1 MADYEGI
8 PQQAVDSLLAN
19 PEKADGFDQVF
30 GKGRAEEVLA
40 GRDPQP
46 EPKANK
52 SPQMADYEEI
62 PQKAID
68 SLLANPEEAG
78 GFDQVFGKGR
88 AAEVLAGR
96 DPQPEPKA
104 NKSPQMADYEGI
116 PQQAVDSLLANPEK
130 ASGFDQVF
138 GKGRAEEVL
147 ASRDPQPKP
156 KARSPLRWGS
166 SRRYG
171 M

>member
-19 PEKADGFDQVF
+19 PDEAGGFDQVF
-30 GKGRAEEVLA
+30 GKGRAEEVLES
-40 GRDPQP
+40 RDPQP

-88 AAEVLAGR
+88 A
-96 DPQPEPKA
+96 
-104 NKSPQMADYEGI
+104 
-116 PQQAVDSLLANPEK
+116 
-130 ASGFDQVF
+130 
-138 GKGRAEEVL
+138 EEVL
-147 ASRDPQPKP
+147 ASRDPQPEP
-156 KARSPLRWGS
+156 KAKKSPDRKS
-166 SRRYG
+166 VV
-171 M
+171 